1 MKMINTSIVENIIE
15 SKFLSSQKFS
25 LDIENYV
32 IENSCTYIDA
42 IISYCEDNDI
52 ELDSIS
58 KILSKPLK
66 EKLKVEAEKLNLLK
80 RVSKTK
86 TKSVI

>member
-1 MKMINTSIVENIIE
+1 MISTSVIENIIE

-32 IENSCTYIDA
+32 IDNNCTYIDA
-42 IISYCEDNDI
+42 IISYCDENDI
-52 ELDSIS
+52 ELDTIS

-66 EKLKVEAEKLNLLK
+66 EKLKVEAEKLNFLK
-80 RVSKTK
+80 KTSKVKTK
-86 TKSVI
+86 TVI